1 MATHLNLLELL
12 VDSQL
17 EVDGSED
24 FSGDSEAPLSGGGQ
38 LEVNIVG
45 DAVAHDLDIEL
56 LGGLVQGWRGGGG
69 GGSCLGGCGRCWG
82 SGISSSF
89 STVVWEVLEVLLVGM
104 LVVGLT
110 AGLNTVLAS
119 VSWGHTAIHHTGL
132 FKLGNWILRV

>member
-1 MATHLNLLELL
+1 MAWPTPNYYDYDKGVVLVLVLGNNINLLELL

-69 GGSCLGGCGRCWG
+69 GSCLGGGGGCRSWQGSRRQGTQSCRGRWWC
-82 SGISSSF
+82 
-89 STVVWEVLEVLLVGM
+89 
-104 LVVGLT
+104 
-110 AGLNTVLAS
+110 
-119 VSWGHTAIHHTGL
+119 
-132 FKLGNWILRV
+132 RR